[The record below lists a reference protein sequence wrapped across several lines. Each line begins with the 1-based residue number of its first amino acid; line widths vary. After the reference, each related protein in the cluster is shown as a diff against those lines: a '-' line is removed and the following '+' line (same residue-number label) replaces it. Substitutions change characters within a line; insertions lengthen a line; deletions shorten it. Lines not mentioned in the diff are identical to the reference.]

1 MSTTTGLVATKTLA
15 VLDHDGHVL
24 VLLAGSDAA
33 TAATEYAEQ
42 GYQVVELHG

>member
-15 VLDHDGHVL
+15 ELDHDGRVL

-33 TAATEYAEQ
+33 AAASEYAEQ
-42 GYQVVELHG
+42 GYRIVDLHD